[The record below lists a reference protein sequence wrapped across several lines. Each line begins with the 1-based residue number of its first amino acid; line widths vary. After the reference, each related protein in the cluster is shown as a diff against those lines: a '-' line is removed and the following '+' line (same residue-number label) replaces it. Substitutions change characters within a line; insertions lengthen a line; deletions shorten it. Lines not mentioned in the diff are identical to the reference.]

1 MVSAF
6 FETKRFFS
14 NSALMD
20 FQGGPGRVPRRALGA
35 PEISKGALGK
45 VARVQG
51 GPFWGVL
58 DRQKFARAQILMEK
72 VGGF

>member
-1 MVSAF
+1 MGPIRFSGSAREGPERCVLRSKVSK
-6 FETKRFFS
+6 E
-14 NSALMD
+14 
-20 FQGGPGRVPRRALGA
+20 
-35 PEISKGALGK
+35 ALGK

-72 VGGF
+72 VGGL